1 MRKKQMLLEWEKEL
15 MTDVK
20 EFLEDFKDFVLWIN
34 VSEGAPWRGNLYHK
48 VMKREAGFNSL
59 LDMALMVENICE
71 CTGIPKAN
79 MEVRR
84 FKSLDQSD
92 EGAGEKSVHC
102 SEQKK
107 GEERVLLFRLHL
119 QYRSH
124 ASWQGWIE
132 RIDTGLSAGF
142 GSFLNLVEQL
152 CGILWKEA
160 YGEELEQIQ
169 LEERTPYK
177 GIPVDEFIQ
186 ASPMQAAGDSGVGRL
201 LWMVTGKETRFSG
214 SCGVLW
220 LPKRKASFQV
230 NIKFQR
236 NHTWQGTV
244 RWLENKEEL
253 QFRSLLELLKITDY
267 SYE

>member
-1 MRKKQMLLEWEKEL
+1 

-20 EFLEDFKDFVLWIN
+20 EDFEDFKDFVLSIN
-34 VSEGAPWRGNLYHK
+34 IGEGAPWHGKLHHK
-48 VMKREAGFNSL
+48 IMKSEAEFDTL

-84 FKSLDQSD
+84 FKSLDHLED
-92 EGAGEKSVHC
+92 GASEKSTRC
-102 SEQKK
+102 SDQKK

-132 RIDTGLSAGF
+132 RIDTGSSAGF

-160 YGEELEQIQ
+160 YGEELPQIQ
-169 LEERTPYK
+169 VEEKTPYE
-177 GIPVDEFIQ
+177 GIPADELIQ
-186 ASPMQAAGDSGVGRL
+186 STPMQEAGDRGVGHL
-201 LWMVTGKETRFSG
+201 LWMVTGKEARFSG
-214 SCGVLW
+214 PSGVLW
-220 LPKRKASFQV
+220 LPERKVSFQV

-253 QFRSLLELLKITDY
+253 QFRSFFELLKITDCN